1 MAIARPRPLAAALVL
16 IALSLSVHAAC
27 NVRVFI
33 SNSDLQG
40 YYDNTEFGDGL
51 QGTREREKS
60 VNANSYDKH
69 SNTKVYKLFSSRSR
83 AAFLGEQVL
92 RMLYA
97 MCFFSFSPCE
107 LGFLVERME
116 RSAYSPLGTHSN

>member
-16 IALSLSVHAAC
+16 TALSLSVHAAC

-33 SNSDLQG
+33 SNSDLQD
-40 YYDNTEFGDGL
+40 YYGNTDFGDTL
-51 QGTREREKS
+51 QGTRAREKS
-60 VNANSYDKH
+60 VNANSYEKQL
-69 SNTKVYKLFSSRSR
+69 NTKVYKLFSSRSR
-83 AAFLGEQVL
+83 ASFGGEQVL

-97 MCFFSFSPCE
+97 MCFFISPRQ
-107 LGFLVERME
+107 LGFLVERLE